1 MQILFFLAGGL
12 VQFPLQQL
20 WKFPC
25 RDPCPATPILQFTS
39 SRIRACPN
47 SVTTVVAIRPFRIL
61 DTVNSTFEQTWTFTF
76 SEKRTRPMSPTRIWK
91 FALSEFRPSKQSRTF
106 SFFDNQTG
114 SSPPRTDL
122 KIQFL
127 WDRDMSHFPHTDSD
141 IQLFWF
147 RACPISTSTDL
158 QIHFFWDWIM
168 SQFTLAHFEFLLL
181 EFWTGCT
188 FTFSVNGCI
197 ELGPPEGHF

>member
-1 MQILFFLAGGL
+1 MYFQNFGHVQFPPQQTSRRHASPLFVKCGHIPISTKTDMQILFFLAGGL

-25 RDPCPATPILQFTS
+25 RDPCPSTPILQFTS

-127 WDRDMSHFPHTDSD
+127 
-141 IQLFWF
+141 
-147 RACPISTSTDL
+147 
-158 QIHFFWDWIM
+158 
-168 SQFTLAHFEFLLL
+168 
-181 EFWTGCT
+181 
-188 FTFSVNGCI
+188 
-197 ELGPPEGHF
+197 